1 MEKRTLRIEPVPAT
15 ALVRIAWNGGGEVPA
30 AISGYYTSTKD
41 AQRAIDIWS
50 TNQGRPEVVVVE
62 KDSRDDKDP
71 KKLVVKTEDI
81 EPKPDESAVFSTPV
95 EQGDDVK
102 DTVTADDKRVDKY
115 AAEVEK
121 RAAERKLEKKSPG
134 RPRKE

>member
-81 EPKPDESAVFSTPV
+81 EPKPDESAVFSTP
-95 EQGDDVK
+95 
-102 DTVTADDKRVDKY
+102 R
-115 AAEVEK
+115 
-121 RAAERKLEKKSPG
+121 
-134 RPRKE
+134 

>member
-1 MEKRTLRIEPVPAT
+1 M
-15 ALVRIAWNGGGEVPA
+15 
-30 AISGYYTSTKD
+30 
-41 AQRAIDIWS
+41 
-50 TNQGRPEVVVVE
+50 
-62 KDSRDDKDP
+62 SRLYLAP
-71 KKLVVKTEDI
+71 
-81 EPKPDESAVFSTPV
+81 PV